1 MVNMAISKLK
11 RKLEHR
17 NISDK
22 LIMNDIVDDV
32 LQLENSVNKTIQV
45 EGEHDKPVGNYP
57 QISLSSKEN
66 LGFL

>member
-22 LIMNDIVDDV
+22 LIMNDMVDDV
-32 LQLENSVNKTIQV
+32 LQLRNSVNKTICV
-45 EGEHDKPVGNYP
+45 EGEHDKPAVNYL
-57 QISLSSKEN
+57 QISQSSNEN
-66 LGFL
+66 RELL